1 MTPTPETEALR
12 VRVLALRAALIAHE
26 LRAAIEQYV
35 TNPTPIGWIEAEQV
49 AIRLKRTADVMQG
62 ETT

>member
-12 VRVLALRAALIAHE
+12 VRVLALRAALIAHD
-26 LRAAIEQYV
+26 LRAAVEQYV

-49 AIRLKRTADVMQG
+49 AIRLKRAWEAT
-62 ETT
+62 E